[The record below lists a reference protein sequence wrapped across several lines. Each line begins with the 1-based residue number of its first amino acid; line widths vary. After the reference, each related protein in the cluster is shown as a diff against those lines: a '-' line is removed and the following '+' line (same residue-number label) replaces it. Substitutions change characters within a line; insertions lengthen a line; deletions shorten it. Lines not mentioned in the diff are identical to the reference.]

1 MSPADALEAAVRPA
15 VHGGRCF
22 VSFSG
27 GRDSSAVLAA
37 ATAVARREEMPLPV
51 PVTIRARDVPTS
63 DESDWQESVV
73 RHLGLTD
80 WIRLEITDELDAVG
94 PLAQHA
100 LARHG
105 LLWPFNAHFHSP
117 MLDEA
122 AGGVLLTGVGGDE
135 LWSASSAD
143 AVRLRRRLLHLAPR
157 PIGRAILA
165 RRIPIAYPWLRPRGR
180 RVAQSAAAG
189 DSLVASRTAR
199 RRMARSLGMRYS
211 AVGTSA
217 LDLLAADAG
226 AEIAHPLLDVRLWSA
241 VAASAPRAGFVHR
254 DTALSTVA
262 GHLLPADLVSRRTKA
277 SFDGLFFNTH
287 ARALAEEWSG
297 GGVPPDLVD
306 AAALREHW
314 LGDAPDAHSLTLL
327 QAACLASG
335 RDRVD
340 QPSCRVGQ

>member
-1 MSPADALEAAVRPA
+1 MTLLEPIEIATGIVFGGTPRALPREVAMPPADALEAAVRPA
-15 VHGGRCF
+15 VHSGRCF

-63 DESDWQESVV
+63 NESDWQESVV

-94 PLAQHA
+94 PLAQRA

-135 LWSASSAD
+135 LWSSSSAD
-143 AVRLRRRLLHLAPR
+143 TIRLRRRLLRLAPP
-157 PIGRAILA
+157 PIRRAILA

-180 RVAQSAAAG
+180 RARPSPPRPAMSWSCRG
-189 DSLVASRTAR
+189 LRASGWP
-199 RRMARSLGMRYS
+199 ARSGCATAPSGLRPSTYS
-211 AVGTSA
+211 RPTPAPRSRIRCSTSA
-217 LDLLAADAG
+217 CG
-226 AEIAHPLLDVRLWSA
+226 
-241 VAASAPRAGFVHR
+241 
-254 DTALSTVA
+254 
-262 GHLLPADLVSRRTKA
+262 RR
-277 SFDGLFFNTH
+277 
-287 ARALAEEWSG
+287 
-297 GGVPPDLVD
+297 
-306 AAALREHW
+306 
-314 LGDAPDAHSLTLL
+314 
-327 QAACLASG
+327 
-335 RDRVD
+335 
-340 QPSCRVGQ
+340 